1 MLVQPF
7 VYLFQVAVR
16 QGFDLEL
23 QDGSLGRAV
32 RHSPVIPFSGTF
44 VMELLQREALLSF
57 DFGFTDVVEI
67 ERGFLVI

>member
-44 VMELLQREALLSF
+44 VVELLQREALLSF
-57 DFGFTDVVEI
+57 DFGCTDVIKKESGLEI
-67 ERGFLVI
+67 V